1 MTNLFN
7 TYNRYPIELVDG
19 HDFHL
24 IDDSGKEYVDLA
36 SGIGVMSFGYKNP
49 IISQSV
55 EKQLKK
61 IWHVSNLYQSSP
73 QEIVAGKLSKLVG
86 FDCLTFF
93 ANSGTEANEAALK
106 IAHKYTGRRKV
117 MTFNNSFHGRTYGSL
132 TVTDYPG
139 IKEGFFVDQ
148 TDVVVASYND
158 FSSLSLLDDS
168 FAACIVEMIQG
179 EGGVNLIKADWLKQL
194 AKKIKAYGGL
204 LIIDEVQ
211 TGIGRTGKAF
221 AFQHYSIQP
230 DIITIAKALGAGLPV
245 GAMIGKSEL
254 GSAFTPGSHGST
266 FGGNLLAMASANA
279 VLSLITPELLKQ
291 VESKGQL
298 FLSLL
303 KDQLLGCG
311 QVLDV
316 RGQGLMIGIQLDS
329 SLSITTIIKDLQ
341 RAGYLTISSKHNTLR
356 LLPPLIIDKKNLAS
370 ASEAIALA
378 IKMQIGISR

>member
-341 RAGYLTISSKHNTLR
+341 QAGYLTISSKHNTLR

>member
-49 IISQSV
+49 IIFQSV
-55 EKQLKK
+55 ERQLKK

-106 IAHKYTGRRKV
+106 LARKYTGRGKV

-168 FAACIVEMIQG
+168 FVACIVEMIQG
-179 EGGVNLIKADWLKQL
+179 EGGVNLIKADWLEQL
-194 AKKIKAYGGL
+194 AKKIKACGGL

-221 AFQHYSIQP
+221 AFQHYSIKP
-230 DIITIAKALGAGLPV
+230 DIITSAKALGAGIPV
-245 GAMIGKSEL
+245 GAMIAKSEL

-303 KDQLLGCG
+303 KDQLVGCD
-311 QVLDV
+311 QVLGI

-341 RAGYLTISSKHNTLR
+341 QAGYLTISSKHNTLR
-356 LLPPLIIDKKNLAS
+356 LLPPLIIDKKNLVS

-378 IKMQIGISR
+378 IKMQIGILR